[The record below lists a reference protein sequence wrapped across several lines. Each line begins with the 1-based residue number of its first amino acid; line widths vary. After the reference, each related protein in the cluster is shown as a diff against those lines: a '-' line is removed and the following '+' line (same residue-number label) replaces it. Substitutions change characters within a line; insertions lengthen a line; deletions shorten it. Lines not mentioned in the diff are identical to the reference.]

1 MTHKPVISPDHEDA
15 AFSAGNGWRYGLLGL
30 PLAFVA
36 LPLYVIL
43 PNHYAREFGMPL
55 ATLGLVLL
63 LARLFDAFTDPLLG
77 KLSDKLFARSAK
89 AVLTFGGIAGVFL
102 AAGFALLFF
111 PPLTVRQQQPML
123 IAWAA
128 AMLLI
133 TYAAYSALSIAHQSW
148 GAMLGGT
155 EAQRSRL
162 VAWREGLGLIGVIL
176 ASILPIAVGLIASTA
191 IFIIAIIVA
200 WMAWAQSVRPI
211 PSSASFSSLTNTATH
226 SATHSVFKPFKNA
239 AFKRLLAVFV
249 LNGIAS
255 AVPATLILF
264 FVQDRLQAPKQ
275 MEAAFLGAYFVSAA
289 LAVPLWLRLIKRF
302 GLAKSWLIGM
312 VMSVLI
318 FAWAMQLGNGDTTAF
333 IVICAL
339 SGIALSADLTIP
351 SALLAGVIADAGDRG
366 RAEGAYFG
374 WWNFATKLNLALAAG
389 LTLPLL
395 GLMGY
400 APGTQQPQALA
411 ALTIVYCLVP
421 IAIKLVAALALY
433 MLIIRTNQEK
443 SVRVEPVET
452 LRQAQ
457 GERG

>member
-1 MTHKPVISPDHEDA
+1 MTSSPTNAQADLR
-15 AFSAGNGWRYGLLGL
+15 AFSASNGWRYGLLGL

-63 LARLFDAFTDPLLG
+63 FARLFDAFIDPLLG
-77 KLSDKLFARSAK
+77 KLSDRLFARSANTIL
-89 AVLTFGGIAGVFL
+89 AFGALAGVLL
-102 AAGFALLFF
+102 AIGFVLLFF
-111 PPLTVRQQQPML
+111 PPLVVRQQSWSL
-123 IAWAA
+123 IAWAT
-128 AMLLI
+128 AMLLV
-133 TYAAYSALSIAHQSW
+133 TYAAYSAVSIAHQSW

-176 ASILPIAVGLIASTA
+176 ASVLPSTLPSPGGLMASIATFMIALLFGYLAWTKSIQPIARKTDESLNH
-191 IFIIAIIVA
+191 IF
-200 WMAWAQSVRPI
+200 Q
-211 PSSASFSSLTNTATH
+211 
-226 SATHSVFKPFKNA
+226 PFKQI
-239 AFKRLLAVFV
+239 AFKRLLVVFV
-249 LNGIAS
+249 FNGIAS

-275 MEAAFLGAYFVSAA
+275 MEAAFLGAYFICAA
-289 LAVPLWLRLIKRF
+289 LAVPLWLHLIKRI
-302 GLAKSWLIGM
+302 GLARSWLAGM
-312 VMSVLI
+312 VLAMAV
-318 FAWAMQLGNGDTTAF
+318 FAWAMQLGSGDTTAF

-374 WWNFATKLNLALAAG
+374 WWNFATKLNLAMAAG

-395 GLMGY
+395 ELLGY
-400 APGTQQPQALA
+400 TPGTQEPQALT

-421 IAIKLVAALALY
+421 IAIKIVAALALY
-433 MLIIRTNQEK
+433 MLIIRTLSAHQNAIPI
-443 SVRVEPVET
+443 VRTP
-452 LRQAQ
+452 
-457 GERG
+457 

>member
-1 MTHKPVISPDHEDA
+1 MTHKPVISPAREDA

-55 ATLGLVLL
+55 ATLGLILL
-63 LARLFDAFTDPLLG
+63 LARLLDAFTDPLLG
-77 KLSDKLFARSAK
+77 KLSDKLFARSTK
-89 AVLTFGGIAGVFL
+89 AVLTFGAIAGVFL
-102 AAGFALLFF
+102 AAGFVLLFF
-111 PPLTVRQQQPML
+111 PPLTVRQQQSTL
-123 IAWAA
+123 IAWAS

-133 TYAAYSALSIAHQSW
+133 TYATYSALSIAHQSW

-176 ASILPIAVGLIASTA
+176 ASILPLAGGLIASTA

-200 WMAWAQSVRPI
+200 WIAWTKSMRPL
-211 PSSASFSSLTNTATH
+211 ASQANTSTH
-226 SATHSVFKPFKNA
+226 SIFKPFKNV
-239 AFKRLLAVFV
+239 AFKRLLTIFV

-275 MEAAFLGAYFVSAA
+275 MEAAFLGAYFVCAA
-289 LAVPLWLRLIKRF
+289 LAVPLWLRLIQRL
-302 GLAKSWLIGM
+302 GLAKSWLLGM
-312 VMSVLI
+312 VLSVLI
-318 FAWAMQLGNGDTTAF
+318 FAWAMQLGSGDTSAF

-400 APGTQQPQALA
+400 TPGTQQPEALS

-421 IAIKLVAALALY
+421 IAIKAVAALTLY
-433 MLIIRTNQEK
+433 MLMIRPSTQPISSLNTA
-443 SVRVEPVET
+443 RTP
-452 LRQAQ
+452 
-457 GERG
+457 

>member
-1 MTHKPVISPDHEDA
+1 MTTTNLATNDT
-15 AFSAGNGWRYGLLGL
+15 AFSGSNGWRYGLLGL

-63 LARLFDAFTDPLLG
+63 LARLFDAFIDPLIG

-89 AVLTFGGIAGVFL
+89 SVLAFGALAGVFL
-102 AAGFALLFF
+102 ALGFVLLFF
-111 PPLTVRQQQPML
+111 PPLAVRQQQPML

-148 GAMLGGT
+148 GAMLGGS

-176 ASILPIAVGLIASTA
+176 ASVLPSTLPSPGGLIASTA
-191 IFIIAIIVA
+191 IFIIAIF
-200 WMAWAQSVRPI
+200 MAWTAWTQSIKPMSSF
-211 PSSASFSSLTNTATH
+211 PSLVNTSSP
-226 SATHSVFKPFKNA
+226 SIFKPFRNIE
-239 AFKRLLAVFV
+239 FKRLFAVFV

-275 MEAAFLGAYFVSAA
+275 MEAAFLGAYFVCAA
-289 LAVPLWLRLIKRF
+289 LAVPVWLQCIKRL
-302 GLAKSWLIGM
+302 GLTRSWLLGM
-312 VMSVLI
+312 VLSIVI
-318 FAWAMQLGNGDTTAF
+318 FAWAMQLGTGDTTAF

-351 SALLAGVIADAGDRG
+351 SALLAGVITDAGDRG

-400 APGTQQPQALA
+400 TPGTQQPQALT

-421 IAIKLVAALALY
+421 IAIKVVAALALY
-433 MLIIRTNQEK
+433 LLMIRTNQAK

>member
-1 MTHKPVISPDHEDA
+1 MTNSSANSPTDQR
-15 AFSAGNGWRYGLLGL
+15 AFTGSNGWRYGLLGL

-63 LARLFDAFTDPLLG
+63 LARLFDAFIDPLLG

-89 AVLTFGGIAGVFL
+89 AVLAFGALAGVFL
-102 AAGFALLFF
+102 ALGFVLLFF
-111 PPLTVRQQQPML
+111 PPLAVRQQQPML

-176 ASILPIAVGLIASTA
+176 ASILPVAVGLIASTA
-191 IFIIAIIVA
+191 IFIIAIFVA
-200 WMAWAQSVRPI
+200 WTAWTQSVKPL
-211 PSSASFSSLTNTATH
+211 SSLKNTATH
-226 SATHSVFKPFKNA
+226 SIFKPFQHIT
-239 AFKRLLAVFV
+239 FKRLLAVFV

-275 MEAAFLGAYFVSAA
+275 MEAAFLGAYFVCAA
-289 LAVPLWLRLIKRF
+289 LAVPLWLRLIQRL
-302 GLAKSWLIGM
+302 GLAKSWLLGM
-312 VMSVLI
+312 VLSIAV
-318 FAWAMQLGNGDTTAF
+318 FAWAIQLGSGDTTAF

-395 GLMGY
+395 ELMGY
-400 APGTQQPQALA
+400 TPGTQQPQALT

-421 IAIKLVAALALY
+421 IAIKVVAVLALY
-433 MLIIRTNQEK
+433 LLMIRPNQVK
-443 SVRVEPVET
+443 SVRVEPAET
-452 LRQAQ
+452 LSQAQ
-457 GERG
+457 EERG

>member
-1 MTHKPVISPDHEDA
+1 MHQSKQTSKEA
-15 AFSAGNGWRYGLLGL
+15 AFNVANGWRYGLLGL

-43 PNHYAREFGMPL
+43 PNHYAKEFGMPL

-63 LARLFDAFTDPLLG
+63 FARLFDAFIDPLLG
-77 KLSDKLFARSAK
+77 KFSDKLFAKSANS
-89 AVLTFGGIAGVFL
+89 VLAFASIASAFL
-102 AAGFALLFF
+102 AFGFVMLFF
-111 PPLTVRQQQPML
+111 PPVAVRQNQPML
-123 IAWAA
+123 IAWAS

-148 GAMLGGT
+148 GAMLGGL
-155 EAQRSRL
+155 ESQRSRL

-176 ASILPIAVGLIASTA
+176 ASILPVVGGLIDSTA
-191 IFIIAIIVA
+191 TFIIALIVGWFA
-200 WMAWAQSVRPI
+200 WSQSI
-211 PSSASFSSLTNTATH
+211 KPSANLLHTAKH
-226 SATHSVFKPFKNA
+226 SIFKPFKQI

-275 MEAAFLGAYFVSAA
+275 MEALFLGAYFVCAA
-289 LAVPLWLRLIKRF
+289 FAVPVWLRIIQRI
-302 GLAKSWLIGM
+302 GLAKSWLMGM
-312 VMSVLI
+312 VLSVAV
-318 FAWAMQLGNGDTTAF
+318 FVWAMQLGSGDTTAF

-400 APGTQQPQALA
+400 TPGTQQPQALA
-411 ALTIVYCLVP
+411 ALTVVYCLVP
-421 IAIKLVAALALY
+421 IAIKIGAALALY
-433 MLIIRTNQEK
+433 ILIIRAASNTI
-443 SVRVEPVET
+443 SSPP
-452 LRQAQ
+452 
-457 GERG
+457 

>member
-1 MTHKPVISPDHEDA
+1 MTNSSANNQTDLR
-15 AFSAGNGWRYGLLGL
+15 AFTGSNGWRYGLLGL

-63 LARLFDAFTDPLLG
+63 LARLFDAFIDPLIG

-89 AVLTFGGIAGVFL
+89 SVLAFGAAAGVLL
-102 AAGFALLFF
+102 AVGFVLLFF
-111 PPLTVRQQQPML
+111 PPLAVRQQQPML

-176 ASILPIAVGLIASTA
+176 ASVLPSTLPSPGGLIASTA
-191 IFIIAIIVA
+191 TFIIAIFIAWVA
-200 WMAWAQSVRPI
+200 WTQSVKPL
-211 PSSASFSSLTNTATH
+211 AGLKNTATH
-226 SATHSVFKPFKNA
+226 SIFKPFQHI

-275 MEAAFLGAYFVSAA
+275 MEAAFLGAYFVCAA
-289 LAVPLWLRLIKRF
+289 LAVPLWLQCIKHI
-302 GLAKSWLIGM
+302 GLTKSWLLGM
-312 VMSVLI
+312 VLSIIV
-318 FAWAMQLGNGDTTAF
+318 FAWAMQLGSGDTTAF

-400 APGTQQPQALA
+400 TPGTQQPQALT
-411 ALTIVYCLVP
+411 ALTMVYCLVP
-421 IAIKLVAALALY
+421 IAIKIVAALTLY
-433 MLIIRTNQEK
+433 MLMIRTSTQ
-443 SVRVEPVET
+443 SVASSTHLSTSVSTTARTP
-452 LRQAQ
+452 
-457 GERG
+457 

>member
-1 MTHKPVISPDHEDA
+1 MTHKQSINPKPEDA
-15 AFSAGNGWRYGLLGL
+15 AFSASNGWRYGLLGL

-63 LARLFDAFTDPLLG
+63 FARLFDAFIDPLLG
-77 KLSDKLFARSAK
+77 RLSDKLFARSAK
-89 AVLTFGGIAGVFL
+89 AVLVFGAIAGVFL
-102 AAGFALLFF
+102 AAGFVLLFF
-111 PPLTVRQQQPML
+111 PPLAVQQQQPML

-155 EAQRSRL
+155 EVQRSRL
-162 VAWREGLGLIGVIL
+162 VAWREALGLIGVIL
-176 ASILPIAVGLIASTA
+176 ASILPVAGGLIASTA
-191 IFIIAIIVA
+191 IFIIAIFVA
-200 WMAWAQSVRPI
+200 WVAWTQSVKPVSSF
-211 PSSASFSSLTNTATH
+211 PSLANTSTH
-226 SATHSVFKPFKNA
+226 SIFKPFRNIE
-239 AFKRLLAVFV
+239 FKRLFAVFV

-275 MEAAFLGAYFVSAA
+275 MEAAFLGAYFVCAA
-289 LAVPLWLRLIKRF
+289 LAVPLWLQGIKQM
-302 GLAKSWLIGM
+302 GLTNSWLLGM
-312 VMSVLI
+312 VLSILI
-318 FAWAMQLGNGDTTAF
+318 FVWAMQLGTGDTTAF

-400 APGTQQPQALA
+400 TPGTQQPQALT

-421 IAIKLVAALALY
+421 IAIKVVAALALY
-433 MLIIRTNQEK
+433 VLMIRPSTSTSASAQP
-443 SVRVEPVET
+443 ST
-452 LRQAQ
+452 L
-457 GERG
+457 

>member
-1 MTHKPVISPDHEDA
+1 
-15 AFSAGNGWRYGLLGL
+15 
-30 PLAFVA
+30 
-36 LPLYVIL
+36 
-43 PNHYAREFGMPL
+43 
-55 ATLGLVLL
+55 
-63 LARLFDAFTDPLLG
+63 LG

-89 AVLTFGGIAGVFL
+89 AVMVFGAIAGVFL
-102 AAGFALLFF
+102 AAGFVLLFF
-111 PPLTVRQQQPML
+111 PPLTVQQEQTML

-128 AMLLI
+128 VTLLI

-155 EAQRSRL
+155 EVQRSRL
-162 VAWREGLGLIGVIL
+162 VAWREALGLIGVIL
-176 ASILPIAVGLIASTA
+176 ASILPAAVGLPNSTA
-191 IFIIAIIVA
+191 IFIIAIFIAWVA
-200 WMAWAQSVRPI
+200 WTQSVKPI
-211 PSSASFSSLTNTATH
+211 SSFPSLANTSSH
-226 SATHSVFKPFKNA
+226 SIFKPFKNLQ
-239 AFKRLLAVFV
+239 FKRLFAVFV

-264 FVQDRLQAPKQ
+264 FIQDRLQAPKQ
-275 MEAAFLGAYFVSAA
+275 MEAVFLGAYFVCAA
-289 LAVPLWLRLIKRF
+289 LAVPLWLQGIKWM
-302 GLAKSWLIGM
+302 GLTKSWLLGM
-312 VMSVLI
+312 VLSIVI
-318 FAWAMQLGNGDTTAF
+318 FVWAMQLGNGDTTAF

-400 APGTQQPQALA
+400 TPGTQQPEALT

-421 IAIKLVAALALY
+421 IAIKIVAALALY
-433 MLIIRTNQEK
+433 MLMIRPSS
-443 SVRVEPVET
+443 SVSASPS
-452 LRQAQ
+452 A
-457 GERG
+457 

>member
-1 MTHKPVISPDHEDA
+1 MTSSPASDDT
-15 AFSAGNGWRYGLLGL
+15 AFNASNGWRYGLLGL

-63 LARLFDAFTDPLLG
+63 LARLFDAFIDPLLG

-89 AVLTFGGIAGVFL
+89 AVLAYGAIAGVFL
-102 AAGFALLFF
+102 ALGFVLLFF
-111 PPLTVRQQQPML
+111 PPLAVRQQQPML

-176 ASILPIAVGLIASTA
+176 ASILPVAGGLIASTA
-191 IFIIAIIVA
+191 IFIIAIFAAWIV
-200 WMAWAQSVRPI
+200 WNQSVKPI
-211 PSSASFSSLTNTATH
+211 TSLASLTNPATH
-226 SATHSVFKPFKNA
+226 SIFKPFQNIP
-239 AFKRLLAVFV
+239 FKRLLTVFV
-249 LNGIAS
+249 FNGIAS

-275 MEAAFLGAYFVSAA
+275 MEAAFLGAYFVCAA
-289 LAVPLWLRLIKRF
+289 LAVPLWLRLIQRL
-302 GLAKSWLIGM
+302 GLAKSWLLGM
-312 VMSVLI
+312 VLSIAV
-318 FAWAMQLGNGDTTAF
+318 FAWAMQLGSGDTTAF

-395 GLMGY
+395 ALMGY
-400 APGTQQPQALA
+400 TPGTQQPQALM

-421 IAIKLVAALALY
+421 IAIKIVAALMLY
-433 MLIIRTNQEK
+433 VLMIRPSTPAT
-443 SVRVEPVET
+443 STFTTARTP
-452 LRQAQ
+452 
-457 GERG
+457 

>member
-1 MTHKPVISPDHEDA
+1 MTNSSANSPTDQR
-15 AFSAGNGWRYGLLGL
+15 AFTGSNGWRYGLLGL

-63 LARLFDAFTDPLLG
+63 LARLFDAFIDPLLG

-89 AVLTFGGIAGVFL
+89 AVLAFGALAGVFL
-102 AAGFALLFF
+102 ALGFVLLFF
-111 PPLTVRQQQPML
+111 PPLAVRQQLPML

-176 ASILPIAVGLIASTA
+176 ASILPVAVGLIASTA
-191 IFIIAIIVA
+191 IFIIAIFVA
-200 WMAWAQSVRPI
+200 WTAWTQSVKPL
-211 PSSASFSSLTNTATH
+211 SSLKNTATH
-226 SATHSVFKPFKNA
+226 SIFKPFQHIT
-239 AFKRLLAVFV
+239 FKRLLAVFV

-275 MEAAFLGAYFVSAA
+275 MEAAFLGAYFVCAA
-289 LAVPLWLRLIKRF
+289 LAVPLWLRLIQRL
-302 GLAKSWLIGM
+302 GLAKSWLLGM
-312 VMSVLI
+312 VLSIVV
-318 FAWAMQLGNGDTTAF
+318 FAWAIQLGSGDTTAF

-400 APGTQQPQALA
+400 TPGTQQPQALT

-421 IAIKLVAALALY
+421 IAIKLVAALTLY
-433 MLIIRTNQEK
+433 LLMIRPNQVK
-443 SVRVEPVET
+443 SVRVEPAET
-452 LRQAQ
+452 LSQAQ
-457 GERG
+457 EERG

>member
-1 MTHKPVISPDHEDA
+1 MTDTSANYTTDA
-15 AFSAGNGWRYGLLGL
+15 RAFSASNGWRYGLLGL

-63 LARLFDAFTDPLLG
+63 FARLFDAFIDPLLG

-89 AVLTFGGIAGVFL
+89 AVLVFGAIAGVFL
-102 AAGFALLFF
+102 AAGFVLLFF
-111 PPLTVRQQQPML
+111 PPLAVQQQQPML

-133 TYAAYSALSIAHQSW
+133 TYTAYSALSIAHQSW

-155 EAQRSRL
+155 EVQRSRL
-162 VAWREGLGLIGVIL
+162 VAWREALGLIGVIL
-176 ASILPIAVGLIASTA
+176 ASILPVAFGLIASTA

-200 WMAWAQSVRPI
+200 WLAWSQSIKPVSSF
-211 PSSASFSSLTNTATH
+211 PSLANTSTH
-226 SATHSVFKPFKNA
+226 SIFKPFKNVQ
-239 AFKRLLAVFV
+239 FKRLFVVFV

-275 MEAAFLGAYFVSAA
+275 MEAIFLGAYFACAA
-289 LAVPLWLRLIKRF
+289 LAVPLWLKGIKRI
-302 GLAKSWLIGM
+302 GLTKSWLLGM
-312 VMSVLI
+312 VLSIVI
-318 FAWAMQLGNGDTTAF
+318 FVWAMQLSRGDTTAF

-395 GLMGY
+395 ELLGY
-400 APGTQQPQALA
+400 TPGTQQPEALA

-421 IAIKLVAALALY
+421 IVIKIVAALVLY
-433 MLIIRTNQEK
+433 VLMIRPSSTQI
-443 SVRVEPVET
+443 SP
-452 LRQAQ
+452 L
-457 GERG
+457 

>member
-1 MTHKPVISPDHEDA
+1 MTNQQVTSPAPEDA
-15 AFSAGNGWRYGLLGL
+15 TFSAGNGWRYGLLGL

-43 PNHYAREFGMPL
+43 PNHYAREFGLPL

-63 LARLFDAFTDPLLG
+63 LARLFDAFIDPLLG

-89 AVLTFGGIAGVFL
+89 SVLTFGAIAGVFL
-102 AAGFALLFF
+102 AAGFVMLFF
-111 PPLTVRQQQPML
+111 PPLAVRQQQPML
-123 IAWAA
+123 ITWAA
-128 AMLLI
+128 VTLLI

-155 EAQRSRL
+155 EVQRSRL

-176 ASILPIAVGLIASTA
+176 ASILPIALGLPASTA
-191 IFIIAIIVA
+191 IFIIAIFIA
-200 WMAWAQSVRPI
+200 WLAWTQSVKPVSSF
-211 PSSASFSSLTNTATH
+211 PSLANTSTH
-226 SATHSVFKPFKNA
+226 SIFKPFKNVQ
-239 AFKRLLAVFV
+239 FKRLFVVFV

-275 MEAAFLGAYFVSAA
+275 MEAVFLGAYFVCAA
-289 LAVPLWLRLIKRF
+289 MAVPLWLQCIKRI
-302 GLAKSWLIGM
+302 GLTKSWLLGM
-312 VMSVLI
+312 VLSILI
-318 FAWAMQLGNGDTTAF
+318 FVWAMQLGSGDTTAF
-333 IVICAL
+333 IIICAL

-400 APGTQQPQALA
+400 TPGTQQPE
-411 ALTIVYCLVP
+411 ALTALTVVYCLVP
-421 IAIKLVAALALY
+421 IAIKVVAALALY
-433 MLIIRTNQEK
+433 LLMIRQ
-443 SVRVEPVET
+443 S
-452 LRQAQ
+452 AQ
-457 GERG
+457 PSTSSTARTP

>member
-1 MTHKPVISPDHEDA
+1 MLHTPIAQNIA
-15 AFSAGNGWRYGLLGL
+15 AFDASNGWRYGLLGL

-63 LARLFDAFTDPLLG
+63 LARLFDAFIDPLLG

-89 AVLTFGGIAGVFL
+89 AVLAFGAIAGVLL
-102 AAGFALLFF
+102 AAGFVLLFF
-111 PPLTVRQQQPML
+111 PPLAVRQQQSTL

-155 EAQRSRL
+155 EVQRSRL

-176 ASILPIAVGLIASTA
+176 ASILPVVVGLIASTA
-191 IFIIAIIVA
+191 IFIIAIILA
-200 WMAWAQSVRPI
+200 WMTWAQSIKPI
-211 PSSASFSSLTNTATH
+211 SNVSSLANTSTH
-226 SATHSVFKPFKNA
+226 GIFKPFQNA

-264 FVQDRLQAPKQ
+264 YVQDRLQAPKQ
-275 MEAAFLGAYFVSAA
+275 MEAAFLGAYFVCAA
-289 LAVPLWLRLIKRF
+289 LAVPLWLRLIKRI
-302 GLAKSWLIGM
+302 GLVKSWFIGM
-312 VMSVLI
+312 VLSVLI
-318 FAWAMQLGNGDTTAF
+318 FVWAMQLGSGDTAAF

-400 APGTQQPQALA
+400 TPGTQQPQALM
-411 ALTIVYCLVP
+411 ALTIVYCFVP
-421 IAIKLVAALALY
+421 IAIKIVAALALY
-433 MLIIRTNQEK
+433 LLMIRPST
-443 SVRVEPVET
+443 PPTPT
-452 LRQAQ
+452 LNTTRTP
-457 GERG
+457 

>member
-1 MTHKPVISPDHEDA
+1 MTDNPTNPANHTTDLL
-15 AFSAGNGWRYGLLGL
+15 AFSASNGWRYGLLGL

-63 LARLFDAFTDPLLG
+63 LARLFDAFIDPLLG

-89 AVLTFGGIAGVFL
+89 AVLAFGAIAGAFL
-102 AAGFALLFF
+102 AAGFVLLFF
-111 PPLTVRQQQPML
+111 PPLAVQQQQPLL
-123 IAWAA
+123 IAWATTT
-128 AMLLI
+128 LLI
-133 TYAAYSALSIAHQSW
+133 TYAAYSALSISHQSW

-155 EAQRSRL
+155 EAQRSRV
-162 VAWREGLGLIGVIL
+162 VAWRESLGLIGVIL
-176 ASILPIAVGLIASTA
+176 ASILPVAGGLIASTA
-191 IFIIAIIVA
+191 IFIIAIFVA
-200 WMAWAQSVRPI
+200 WMAWAQSIQPI
-211 PSSASFSSLTNTATH
+211 PSSHSLSSLKNTSTH
-226 SATHSVFKPFKNA
+226 SATHSVFKPFQNV
-239 AFKRLLAVFV
+239 AFKCLLAVFV

-275 MEAAFLGAYFVSAA
+275 MEAAFLGAYFVCAA
-289 LAVPLWLRLIKRF
+289 LTVPLWLQGIKRI
-302 GLAKSWLIGM
+302 GLTKSWLLGM
-312 VMSVLI
+312 VLSILV

-395 GLMGY
+395 GLLGY
-400 APGTQQPQALA
+400 TPGTQQPQALT

-421 IAIKLVAALALY
+421 IAIKIAAALTLY
-433 MLIIRTNQEK
+433 MLMIRPSKAKISPLNTA
-443 SVRVEPVET
+443 RTP
-452 LRQAQ
+452 
-457 GERG
+457 

>member
-1 MTHKPVISPDHEDA
+1 MQHTPIAQNIA
-15 AFSAGNGWRYGLLGL
+15 AFDASNGWRYGLLGL

-63 LARLFDAFTDPLLG
+63 FARLFDAFIDPLLG
-77 KLSDKLFARSAK
+77 KLSDRLFARSAS
-89 AVLTFGGIAGVFL
+89 AILIFSAFACVLL
-102 AAGFALLFF
+102 ALGFALLFF
-111 PPLTVRQQQPML
+111 PPLAVRQEQVSL
-123 IAWAA
+123 IAWAT

-133 TYAAYSALSIAHQSW
+133 TYVAYSALSIAHQSW

-176 ASILPIAVGLIASTA
+176 ASILPVAGGLIASIAT
-191 IFIIAIIVA
+191 FIIALLLGWLAWTKSVQPVA
-200 WMAWAQSVRPI
+200 RKAQE
-211 PSSASFSSLTNTATH
+211 SLSNI
-226 SATHSVFKPFKNA
+226 FQPFKQVP
-239 AFKRLLAVFV
+239 FKQLLIVFL

-264 FVQDRLQAPKQ
+264 FVQDRLQAPKE
-275 MEAAFLGAYFVSAA
+275 MEAAFLGAYFICAA
-289 LAVPLWLRLIKRF
+289 LAVPLWLRLIKRI
-302 GLAKSWLIGM
+302 GLTRSWLVGM
-312 VMSVLI
+312 ILAIVV
-318 FAWAMQLGNGDTTAF
+318 FAWAMQLGSGDTTAF

-351 SALLAGVIADAGDRG
+351 SALLAGVIHDAGDRG
-366 RAEGAYFG
+366 FAEGAYFG

-400 APGTQQPQALA
+400 VPGSQSPEGLK
-411 ALTIVYCLVP
+411 ALTVVYCLVP
-421 IAIKLVAALALY
+421 IAIKLLAAAALYLL
-433 MLIIRTNQEK
+433 MIRH
-443 SVRVEPVET
+443 SSPVPGS
-452 LRQAQ
+452 LLDSLPDSPSNSPVQR
-457 GERG
+457 

>member
-1 MTHKPVISPDHEDA
+1 MTHQHVISPAPEDT

-63 LARLFDAFTDPLLG
+63 FARLFDAFIDPLLG

-89 AVLTFGGIAGVFL
+89 AVLAFGAIAGVFL
-102 AAGFALLFF
+102 AAGFVLLFF
-111 PPLTVRQQQPML
+111 PPQAVQQQQPML

-128 AMLLI
+128 VTLLI

-155 EAQRSRL
+155 EVQRSRL
-162 VAWREGLGLIGVIL
+162 VAWREALGLIGVIL
-176 ASILPIAVGLIASTA
+176 ASILPVAVGLIASTA
-191 IFIIAIIVA
+191 IFIIAIFTAWVA
-200 WMAWAQSVRPI
+200 WTQSIKPL
-211 PSSASFSSLTNTATH
+211 ASFPSLTNT
-226 SATHSVFKPFKNA
+226 STHSVFKPFKNA
-239 AFKRLLAVFV
+239 AFKRLFAVFV

-275 MEAAFLGAYFVSAA
+275 MEAAFLGAYFVCAA
-289 LAVPLWLRLIKRF
+289 LAVPLWLQGIKRI
-302 GLAKSWLIGM
+302 GLTKSWLLGM
-312 VMSVLI
+312 VLSIVI

-400 APGTQQPQALA
+400 TPGTQQPQALM

-421 IAIKLVAALALY
+421 IAIKVVAALALY
-433 MLIIRTNQEK
+433 LLMIRPSS
-443 SVRVEPVET
+443 SVSASPS
-452 LRQAQ
+452 A
-457 GERG
+457 

>member
-1 MTHKPVISPDHEDA
+1 LQNAALAHNEA
-15 AFSAGNGWRYGLLGL
+15 AFDASNGWRYGLLGL

-36 LPLYVIL
+36 LQLYVIL

-63 LARLFDAFTDPLLG
+63 FARLFDAFIDPLLG

-89 AVLTFGGIAGVFL
+89 AVLAFGAIAGVFL
-102 AAGFALLFF
+102 AAGFVLLFF
-111 PPLTVRQQQPML
+111 PPLAVQQQQPML

-155 EAQRSRL
+155 EVQRSRL
-162 VAWREGLGLIGVIL
+162 VAWREALGLIGVIL
-176 ASILPIAVGLIASTA
+176 ASILPVAVGLIASTA
-191 IFIIAIIVA
+191 IFIIAIFAAWVA
-200 WMAWAQSVRPI
+200 WTQSIKPL
-211 PSSASFSSLTNTATH
+211 ASFPSITNT
-226 SATHSVFKPFKNA
+226 SAHSVFKPFKNA
-239 AFKRLLAVFV
+239 AFKRLFAVFV

-275 MEAAFLGAYFVSAA
+275 MEAVFLGAYFVCAA
-289 LAVPLWLRLIKRF
+289 LAVPLWLQLIKRM
-302 GLAKSWLIGM
+302 GLTKSWLLGM
-312 VMSVLI
+312 VLSIVI
-318 FAWAMQLGNGDTTAF
+318 FAWAMQLGSGDTTAF

-400 APGTQQPQALA
+400 TPGTQQSEALT

-421 IAIKLVAALALY
+421 IAIKVVAALALY
-433 MLIIRTNQEK
+433 LLMIRR
-443 SVRVEPVET
+443 S
-452 LRQAQ
+452 AQ
-457 GERG
+457 PSTSSTARTP

>member
-1 MTHKPVISPDHEDA
+1 MTNSSANSPTDQR
-15 AFSAGNGWRYGLLGL
+15 AFSGSNGWRYGLLGL

-36 LPLYVIL
+36 LPLYVIF

-63 LARLFDAFTDPLLG
+63 LARLFDAFIDPLIG

-89 AVLTFGGIAGVFL
+89 SVLAFGAVAGVLL
-102 AAGFALLFF
+102 AVGFVQLFF
-111 PPLTVRQQQPML
+111 PPLAVRQQQPLL

-148 GAMLGGT
+148 GAMLGGS

-176 ASILPIAVGLIASTA
+176 ASILPVAFGLITSTA
-191 IFIIAIIVA
+191 IFIIAIFIAWVA
-200 WMAWAQSVRPI
+200 WKQSIKPL
-211 PSSASFSSLTNTATH
+211 AGLTNTSKH
-226 SATHSVFKPFKNA
+226 SIFKPFQHI
-239 AFKRLLAVFV
+239 AFKRLLTVFV

-275 MEAAFLGAYFVSAA
+275 MEAAFLGAYFVCAA
-289 LAVPLWLRLIKRF
+289 LAVPLWLRLIQRL
-302 GLAKSWLIGM
+302 GLAKSWLLGM
-312 VMSVLI
+312 VLSIVV
-318 FAWAMQLGNGDTTAF
+318 FAWAMQLGSGDTTAF

-351 SALLAGVIADAGDRG
+351 SALLVGVIADAGDRG

-400 APGTQQPQALA
+400 TPGTQQPQALK

-421 IAIKLVAALALY
+421 IAIKIIAALTLY
-433 MLIIRTNQEK
+433 FLMIRQSAPKASFST
-443 SVRVEPVET
+443 SASTSARTP
-452 LRQAQ
+452 
-457 GERG
+457 

>member
-1 MTHKPVISPDHEDA
+1 MQHVTPSQSDA
-15 AFSAGNGWRYGLLGL
+15 AFDASNGWRYGLLGL

-63 LARLFDAFTDPLLG
+63 FARLFDAFIDPLLG
-77 KLSDKLFARSAK
+77 KLSDKLFVRSAK
-89 AVLTFGGIAGVFL
+89 AVLAFGAIAGVFL
-102 AAGFALLFF
+102 VLGFVLLFF
-111 PPLTVRQQQPML
+111 PPLAVRQQQPML

-128 AMLLI
+128 AMLLV

-155 EAQRSRL
+155 EEQRSRL

-176 ASILPIAVGLIASTA
+176 ASILPVAGGLIASTA
-191 IFIIAIIVA
+191 TFIVA
-200 WMAWAQSVRPI
+200 ICIAWLAWTQSAKPLANPI
-211 PSSASFSSLTNTATH
+211 NTNASIQSI
-226 SATHSVFKPFKNA
+226 FKPFQHIEY
-239 AFKRLLAVFV
+239 KRLLAVFV

-255 AVPATLILF
+255 AIPATLILF

-275 MEAAFLGAYFVSAA
+275 MEAAFLGAYFVCAA
-289 LAVPLWLRLIKRF
+289 LSVPLWLQCIKRI
-302 GLAKSWLIGM
+302 GLTKSWLLGM
-312 VMSVLI
+312 VLSIIV
-318 FAWAMQLGNGDTTAF
+318 FAWAMQLGSGDTTAF

-351 SALLAGVIADAGDRG
+351 SALLAGVIGDAGDRG

-400 APGTQQPQALA
+400 TPGTQQPQALM

-421 IAIKLVAALALY
+421 IAIKIVAALALY
-433 MLIIRTNQEK
+433 LLMIRPSAPST
-443 SVRVEPVET
+443 ST
-452 LRQAQ
+452 LNTARTP
-457 GERG
+457 

>member
-1 MTHKPVISPDHEDA
+1 MAKIAAISNET
-15 AFSAGNGWRYGLLGL
+15 AFKGSNGWRYGLLGL

-63 LARLFDAFTDPLLG
+63 LARLFDAFIDPLLG

-89 AVLTFGGIAGVFL
+89 SVLVFGAIAGIFL
-102 AAGFALLFF
+102 AAGFVLLFF
-111 PPLTVRQQQPML
+111 PPLAIRQQQSLL
-123 IAWAA
+123 IAWAS
-128 AMLLI
+128 AMLLV

-176 ASILPIAVGLIASTA
+176 ASILPVAFGLIASTA
-191 IFIIAIIVA
+191 TFIIAIFVA
-200 WMAWAQSVRPI
+200 WVAWTQSVKPI
-211 PSSASFSSLTNTATH
+211 ANLSSLTN
-226 SATHSVFKPFKNA
+226 SSVQSIFKPFKQVT
-239 AFKRLLAVFV
+239 FKRLLTVFV

-275 MEAAFLGAYFVSAA
+275 MEGVFLGAYFACAA
-289 LAVPLWLRLIKRF
+289 LAVPLWLRLIQRL
-302 GLAKSWLIGM
+302 GLAKSWLLGM
-312 VMSVLI
+312 VLSIAV
-318 FAWAMQLGNGDTTAF
+318 FGWAMQLGSGDTTAF

-351 SALLAGVIADAGDRG
+351 SALLAGVVGDAGDRG
-366 RAEGAYFG
+366 RSEGSYFG

-400 APGTQQPQALA
+400 TPGTQQPQALTV
-411 ALTIVYCLVP
+411 LTIVYCLVP
-421 IAIKLVAALALY
+421 IAIKIVAALALY
-433 MLIIRTNQEK
+433 VLIIRTA
-443 SVRVEPVET
+443 STAPATSLSPTIVRTP
-452 LRQAQ
+452 
-457 GERG
+457 

>member
-1 MTHKPVISPDHEDA
+1 MTSTTANQEL
-15 AFSAGNGWRYGLLGL
+15 AFSRSNGWRYGLLGL

-63 LARLFDAFTDPLLG
+63 IARLFDAFIDPLLG

-89 AVLTFGGIAGVFL
+89 AVLVFGAIAGVFL
-102 AAGFALLFF
+102 AAGFVLLFF
-111 PPLTVRQQQPML
+111 PPLAIQQQQTKL

-176 ASILPIAVGLIASTA
+176 ASILPVAAGLIASTA
-191 IFIIAIIVA
+191 TFIIAIFIA
-200 WMAWAQSVRPI
+200 WLVWTKSVKPLANVT
-211 PSSASFSSLTNTATH
+211 SASTRSI
-226 SATHSVFKPFKNA
+226 FKPFRSIP
-239 AFKRLLAVFV
+239 FKRLLTVFV

-275 MEAAFLGAYFVSAA
+275 MEAAFLGVYFVCAA
-289 LAVPLWLRLIKRF
+289 LAVPLWLRLIKRL
-302 GLAKSWLIGM
+302 GLAKSWLLGM
-312 VMSVLI
+312 IMSIVV
-318 FAWAMQLGNGDTTAF
+318 FAWAMQLGSGETSAF

-395 GLMGY
+395 ELMGY
-400 APGTQQPQALA
+400 TPGTQQPQALA

-421 IAIKLVAALALY
+421 IAIKIVAALALY
-433 MLIIRTNQEK
+433 MLMIRTNQEK
-443 SVRVEPVET
+443 TVRVEPAESSVKT

-457 GERG
+457 DERG

>member
-1 MTHKPVISPDHEDA
+1 MTNSPTHSQTDLR

-63 LARLFDAFTDPLLG
+63 LARLFDAFIDPLLG
-77 KLSDKLFARSAK
+77 KLSDKFFARSTK
-89 AVLTFGGIAGVFL
+89 AVLVFGVMACVFL
-102 AAGFALLFF
+102 AAGFVLLFF
-111 PPLTVRQQQPML
+111 PPLAVRQQQPML

-133 TYAAYSALSIAHQSW
+133 TYAAYSALSITHQSW

-176 ASILPIAVGLIASTA
+176 ASVLPSTLPSPGGLIVSTA
-191 IFIIAIIVA
+191 IFIIATLVA
-200 WMAWAQSVRPI
+200 WVAWTQSVKPL
-211 PSSASFSSLTNTATH
+211 ASLKNTATH
-226 SATHSVFKPFKNA
+226 SIFKPFQNI

-275 MEAAFLGAYFVSAA
+275 MEAAFLGAYFVCAA
-289 LAVPLWLRLIKRF
+289 LAVPLWLQCIKRM
-302 GLAKSWLIGM
+302 GLAKSWLLGM
-312 VMSVLI
+312 VLSIAV
-318 FAWAMQLGNGDTTAF
+318 FAWAMQLGSGDTTAF

-351 SALLAGVIADAGDRG
+351 SALLAGVIGDAGDRG

-395 GLMGY
+395 GLLGY
-400 APGTQQPQALA
+400 TPGTQQPQALT

-421 IAIKLVAALALY
+421 IAIKIVAALTLY
-433 MLIIRTNQEK
+433 VLMIRPSTA
-443 SVRVEPVET
+443 STSFSTPAPT
-452 LRQAQ
+452 TASTP
-457 GERG
+457 